1 MNPPIEKFGFNNWID
16 IKKITNVNETSNSV
30 DKAIIFR

>member
-1 MNPPIEKFGFNNWID
+1 MNLPIEKFGFNNWID
-16 IKKITNVNETSNSV
+16 IKKITNVNETPNSV